1 MVPVFWLSMRQLTGR
16 WRVIPITLLAA
27 LPVGLAVI
35 VHFAAS
41 DDESFDENFIDVLLD
56 GMLVAGIM
64 PIVTMALSTASFGNE
79 LEDRALSF
87 LTLRPIARWRIAIPK
102 LLASIAISGPL
113 LIASGVIAALLGF
126 DGSVKAAVAVGV
138 AVLVGVIAYAAIFT
152 WAGLVTSRPLV
163 FALIYVFLWEGVIS
177 SFINGVN
184 YLSIRGYTLG
194 IMHGINESEFQVLS
208 ERAIEFPAAIVGAVA
223 VTLVFTFLGVRRL
236 RRMDVP

>member
-1 MVPVFWLSMRQLTGR
+1 MVPVFWLSMRQLTGK
-16 WRVIPITLLAA
+16 WRVVLITLLAA
-27 LPVGLAVI
+27 LPVGLAII
-35 VHFAAS
+35 VHFAAR
-41 DDESFDENFIDVLLD
+41 DDESFDQDFTDILLD

-79 LEDRALSF
+79 LEDRTLSF
-87 LTLRPIARWRIAIPK
+87 LTLRPIARWRIAMPK

-113 LIASGVIAALLGF
+113 LIASGVISALLGF

-138 AVLVGVIAYAAIFT
+138 AIFVGVSAYAAIFT
-152 WAGLVTSRPLV
+152 WAGLITSRPLV

-184 YLSIRGYTLG
+184 YLSVRGYTLG
-194 IMHGINESEFQVLS
+194 IMYGINEDEFQALS

-223 VTLVFTFLGVRRL
+223 VTLVFLFLGIRRL